1 LLSLPVYC
9 RRAARHASIQ
19 FKHFAPNEFYES
31 PQSQTNMKDIQF
43 AFRKLRQ
50 SPAFTAI
57 AVITLALGIGLNTAI
72 FSLINDLFLKGL
84 PFKEPARVVH
94 LYGGDKSRGL
104 EDIGISAPRFFH
116 YRDGQTLFDGIA
128 GENFFAF
135 TLTGMGDA
143 VQIFGGRLTSNYFDL
158 LGVRPILGRN
168 FLPEEEEGA
177 DVAVIT
183 KSFWQKRMG
192 GDPNVIGRSITLD
205 GVAHTIVGVLPN
217 MPATWFGAN
226 PVAEVWTTKPFQL
239 PGFSYERM
247 MRGTSFLRVV
257 GRMKPEMTVA
267 QVKAALPSLD
277 KGYNTQYPNKID
289 SVLMTSLRTLP
300 EDVTNNFRSG
310 FITLFA
316 AVCFVLLIACSNV
329 ANLLLVRFS
338 GRRREIA
345 LRMAIGASRMSVVR
359 LFVFESVLVSMIA
372 GAVGAFVAWRLV
384 PLIPQLASNFLPLE
398 ANTVTSLSLPVLTFT
413 IGLSILTGLLMG
425 IYPALQGSHADL
437 VDGLKEGGRGSSGSV
452 RQQRFRKILVGAQ
465 VALSVTL
472 LAGAALLIT
481 SFVRLSQ
488 QNIGFR
494 SQNLWTGAIT
504 LPISQ
509 YPDTASRQRLAE
521 QTLDALRDV
530 PGIQSATISG
540 DIPLNGGNRTLYAR
554 GDRDV
559 PPIEKRANGPSHD
572 IAPGYFKTWGIPLL
586 AGREFDE
593 HDVAEGQM
601 VCLISQAGA
610 KKVYPN
616 ENPIGKTLLVSS
628 LGVPCE
634 IVGIVGDVRS
644 IRVAEAPGMEFYRPW
659 AQENFPFLNI
669 DVRSNLKVEEVTK
682 LVQAALTKV
691 NAGLAIAV
699 PQGMDAVVAQ
709 ALGQARLMMW
719 LLGIFA
725 GVALLL
731 ASIGIYGA
739 VAYTVEQRTG
749 EIGVRMALGA
759 QTRDVLRLIVN
770 QGMKPV
776 VIGLGIGLLAAFAL
790 GRLLTSQLFE
800 VSAHNPALL
809 GGATI
814 LLAGTALFACLLPAR
829 RAAMVDPVQALRTE

>member
-1 LLSLPVYC
+1 MND
-9 RRAARHASIQ
+9 
-19 FKHFAPNEFYES
+19 FKFA
-31 PQSQTNMKDIQF
+31 
-43 AFRKLRQ
+43 LRQ
-50 SPAFTAI
+50 LRKSPGFTLV
-57 AVITLALGIGLNTAI
+57 AVLTLALGIGLNTAI
-72 FSLINDLFLKGL
+72 FSLINDLFLRGL
-84 PFKEPARVVH
+84 PFQEPSRVVH
-94 LYGGDKSRGL
+94 LYGGDKSRDFV
-104 EDIGISAPRFFH
+104 DIGVSAPRYQH
-116 YRDGQTLFDGIA
+116 WRDSQTLFDGLA
-128 GENFFAF
+128 AENFFAF
-135 TLTGMGDA
+135 TLTGLGDP
-143 VQIFGGRLTSNYFDL
+143 VQIFGGRVTSNYFDV
-158 LGVRPILGRN
+158 LGVRPTRGRN
-168 FLPEEEEGA
+168 FLPEEQEGA
-177 DVAVIT
+177 DVALIT
-183 KSFWQKRMG
+183 ESFWKKRLG
-192 GDPNVIGRSITLD
+192 GNPNVIGRSITLD
-205 GVAHTIVGVLPN
+205 GTAHTIVGVLPN

-226 PVAEVWTTKPFQL
+226 PVAEVWTTKPFQV

-257 GRMKPEMTVA
+257 GRMKPGITLKQLV
-267 QVKAALPSLD
+267 AALPSLD
-277 KGYNTQYPNKID
+277 QSYRAQYLSKID
-289 SVLMTSLRTLP
+289 SGLTTYFRTLP
-300 EDVTNNFRSG
+300 QDVTQNFRAG

-345 LRMAIGASRMSVVR
+345 LRMAIGASRSGIVR
-359 LFVFESVLVSMIA
+359 LFVFESLFVSVIA
-372 GAVGAFVAWRLV
+372 GVVGAFVAWRLV
-384 PLIPQLASNFLPLE
+384 PVVPRMAANFLPLE
-398 ANTVTSLSLPVLTFT
+398 SGAVTSLSVPVLLFT

-425 IYPALQGSHADL
+425 IYPALQGSHADPI
-437 VDGLKEGGRGSSGSV
+437 DGLKEGGRGTGSSV

-481 SFVRLSQ
+481 SFIRLSQ

-504 LPISQ
+504 LPRAQ
-509 YPDTASRQRLAE
+509 YPDAPSRQRFVE
-521 QTLDALRDV
+521 QTLDALHDV
-530 PGIQSATISG
+530 PGIESATISG
-540 DIPLNGGNRTLYAR
+540 DIPLAGGNRTLYAR
-554 GDRDV
+554 GDRDA
-559 PPIEKRANGPSHD
+559 PPVEKRAGAPSHD
-572 IAPGYFKTWGIPLL
+572 ISPAYFKTWGVPVL
-586 AGREFDE
+586 AGREFNE
-593 HDVAEGQM
+593 HDVADGQM

-616 ENPIGKTLLVSS
+616 ENPIGKTLLVTS

-634 IVGIVGDVRS
+634 IIGIVGDVRS

-659 AQENFPFLNI
+659 TQENFPFVNI
-669 DVRSNLKVEEVTK
+669 TVRSKLGLNAVTK
-682 LVQAALTKV
+682 LVQSALSKV
-691 NAGLAIAV
+691 DPGLAIAV
-699 PQGMDAVVAQ
+699 PQTLDAVVAQ
-709 ALGQARLMMW
+709 ALGQARLMTW

-759 QTRDVLRLIVN
+759 QTRDVLRLVVN

-776 VIGLGIGLLAAFAL
+776 VVGLAVGIFSAIAL
-790 GRLLTSQLFE
+790 GRLIASQLFE

-814 LLAGTALFACLLPAR
+814 LLAATALFACLLPAR
-829 RAAMVDPVQALRTE
+829 RATLVDPVKALRTE